1 MQDPPLREGEGGRRG
16 DSVMVT
22 EPESLR
28 TYEDDEQVNDNK
40 EQKALDEVFDRLGE
54 MPQREWQRKVREFG
68 IAASALTSAWYDL
81 EGVDETELHI
91 NQTDGCQKCTDVSLA
106 FDECIGQSF
115 DEFAA
120 SLWGWIDELE
130 RVQQWIAG
138 WRKLGYATRR

>member
-1 MQDPPLREGEGGRRG
+1 
-16 DSVMVT
+16 MVT

-40 EQKALDEVFDRLGE
+40 EQKALDDVFDRLE

-91 NQTDGCQKCTDVSLA
+91 NQTDGCQKCADVSLA